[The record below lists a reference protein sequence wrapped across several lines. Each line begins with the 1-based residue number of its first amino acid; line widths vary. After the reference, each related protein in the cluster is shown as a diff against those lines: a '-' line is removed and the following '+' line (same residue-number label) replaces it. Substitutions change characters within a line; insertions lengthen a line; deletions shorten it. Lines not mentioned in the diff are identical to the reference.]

1 MGLKPGADGYGGFM
15 RNFVVASWEPER
27 HRERRLH
34 QVEAETAEH
43 AVVVVAATGGSQRH
57 ESVYEAWPA
66 ERPSNNIRFVFD
78 RPGAQLSLRL

>member
-1 MGLKPGADGYGGFM
+1 M
-15 RNFVVASWEPER
+15 RNFVVASWEPSASR
-27 HRERRLH
+27 RRLH

-43 AVVVVAATGGSQRH
+43 AVVVVAATGASQRH

-78 RPGAQLSLRL
+78 VPALSSRCV